1 VSVPQNHRRDLD
13 GCPTDRRLSLCRR
26 RTLVDRVAGDP
37 ARLRRVSD
45 ELVSAKIAGREDAS
59 RRPPRDGVLDFSIV
73 ICAYT
78 LDRWDE
84 LVASVTSAQ
93 RQTLPALEIFLV
105 IDNNEELLER
115 ATAAFAGV
123 TVLSNAGVPGL
134 CGARNT
140 GAAAAQGSIIAF
152 LDDDAVAAD
161 DWLEQLSPGYSDP
174 TVLGVGG
181 FIEPMWP
188 ATGRPR
194 WFPSEFNWVVG
205 CTYTGVP
212 EGIAEVRNLIGANMS
227 MRAAVIEAAGGF
239 EGDLG
244 RHDRPGKRVTGT
256 ADDSEFCIRT
266 SRLYPSGIWLYRPMA
281 KVTHLVSAQR
291 TTWRFFVARC
301 RVEGEAKAH
310 LVGLAGSRAGL
321 SSERRYVVSTL
332 PLGVARGLG
341 EVLRGRADG
350 AGRSG
355 AIVLGLMLTAASYV
369 RSRLTV
375 AVSARRAS
383 SR

>member
-1 VSVPQNHRRDLD
+1 
-13 GCPTDRRLSLCRR
+13 
-26 RTLVDRVAGDP
+26 
-37 ARLRRVSD
+37 VSD
-45 ELVSAKIAGREDAS
+45 ELVSAKLAGGGDAS
-59 RRPPRDGVLDFSIV
+59 RRSPKDGALDFSIV

-78 LDRWDE
+78 LDRWDA
-84 LVASVTSAQ
+84 LVACVTSAQ
-93 RQTLPALEIFLV
+93 RQTLPAWDIVLV
-105 IDNNEELLER
+105 VDNNEELLDR

-123 TVLSNAGVPGL
+123 TVLGNAGVPGL

-140 GAAAAQGSIIAF
+140 GAAAAQGSIVAF
-152 LDDDAVAAD
+152 LDDDAVAAE
-161 DWLEQLSPGYSDP
+161 DWLEQLSPGYGDP

-188 ATGRPR
+188 AAGRPR

-227 MRAAVIEAAGGF
+227 MRAEVIEAAGGF

-256 ADDSEFCIRT
+256 ADDSEFCIRA
-266 SRLYPSGIWLYRPMA
+266 SRLYPSGVWLYRPMA
-281 KVTHLVSAQR
+281 KVTHMVSPQR
-291 TTWRFFVARC
+291 ATWRFFVCRC

-310 LVGLAGSRAGL
+310 LVALAGSRSGL

-332 PLGVARGLG
+332 PIGVARGLG

-350 AGRSG
+350 AGRAG
-355 AIVLGLMLTAASYV
+355 AIVLGLVLTAASYL

-375 AVSARRAS
+375 AVGSARRAS